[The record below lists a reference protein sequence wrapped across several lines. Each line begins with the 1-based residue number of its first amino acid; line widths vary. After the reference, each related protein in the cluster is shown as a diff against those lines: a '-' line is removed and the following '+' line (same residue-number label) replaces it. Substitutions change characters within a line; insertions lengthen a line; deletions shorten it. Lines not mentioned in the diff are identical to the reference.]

1 MDLSDWV
8 HCVIWILDAEANGDK
23 HSLALW
29 LKDVA
34 AIKAARLTI
43 SQSEDV
49 EAVAKIDE
57 RVTGVHDAMKGKDT
71 TASLSESALI
81 FCLISQQD

>member
-8 HCVIWILDAEANGDK
+8 HFVIGTPDAEANGDK
-23 HSLALW
+23 QSLALW

-34 AIKAARLTI
+34 AIKAARLTVA
-43 SQSEDV
+43 QSEDI
-49 EAVAKIDE
+49 EEVAKIDE

-71 TASLSESALI
+71 TASLSESALNS
-81 FCLISQQD
+81 CRISQHD